1 MSRAQVPAQ
10 HRAVLWFLEDISRQ
24 KTSDQLS
31 MRFEF
36 LALPPEF
43 ELPFRDGAEV
53 RAACE
58 AEPPAESAR
67 RVCDAFDNLS
77 PVWPA
82 KKEKPA

>member
-1 MSRAQVPAQ
+1 MG
-10 HRAVLWFLEDISRQ
+10 
-24 KTSDQLS
+24 
-31 MRFEF
+31 FEF

-58 AEPPAESAR
+58 TKPPAEGAR
-67 RVCDAFDNLS
+67 RVRDAFENLS

-82 KKEKPA
+82 IAD